1 MQPEELLN
9 CDMKLLSVACV
20 SGFIAR
26 RVLRHINC
34 DDCMTCLTSP
44 MLLATNAFIY
54 FKEYEEDKQFLTY
67 PSEKLVETVGASI
80 SLLESKMAK
89 VAHMGSVEEKITGA
103 IKEIVDFRWIGSSG
117 CSLHSQKIDGIVRG
131 ITRIAISWWCK

>member
-1 MQPEELLN
+1 MLLCHIHPQIMVLEQMVLFLFMLQGKVQQEVLN

-26 RVLRHINC
+26 RVLRGINC
-34 DDCMTCLTSP
+34 DDCTTYLTSP

-54 FKEYEEDKQFLTY
+54 FKEYEEDKQLLTY
-67 PSEKLVETVGASI
+67 HSEKLVETVGASI

-89 VAHMGSVEEKITGA
+89 VPHMGSVE
-103 IKEIVDFRWIGSSG
+103 
-117 CSLHSQKIDGIVRG
+117 
-131 ITRIAISWWCK
+131 